1 MEERRV
7 THSRPF
13 TLRARYRHWLDAHM
27 REIVHGASWAL
38 ALKAIG
44 SGLSFALYVA
54 LGRLLGA
61 ADAGVYFLALTVATG
76 AAVVGRAGLDYTTT
90 RFVAATSARGDAGAL
105 GGLFRT
111 ILAIVLGGCLA
122 ATAVCLGLSGWL
134 GRRAFTEPALVEPLR
149 WMALSIVPIA
159 LLNVLGRALQG
170 LKRIWEANLVMAVS
184 APALS
189 LVAVFLL
196 TPRWGVLGAVWANT
210 LASGTAMAL
219 GVYLWRRA
227 TPELRSTRGEFSTS
241 RLLQSSIPLWWVST
255 LQLIID
261 ASSTVVLGAWAAP
274 ADVGIFVV
282 ANRAAA
288 LTSFVLMG
296 VNSIS
301 APKFAALFEQGDLV
315 TLGRIAR
322 NSAKLMALAAAP
334 CLLACLLF
342 PAWIMSLFGP
352 QFAAGAP
359 VLVVLALGQ
368 YINVATGSV
377 GFLLMMCGY
386 EAAYRNNFVACTILS
401 LLLNALLV
409 PRFGVLGAAVATGTT
424 LAVQNVIAAVL
435 VWRNLGVMTIP
446 FVAAKPRALGV
457 PVSPARSPDS

>member
-1 MEERRV
+1 M
-7 THSRPF
+7 SQPWPA
-13 TLRARYRHWLDAHM
+13 TLRARYRRWLDAHM
-27 REIVHGASWAL
+27 REIVRGASWAL

-61 ADAGVYFLALTVATG
+61 ANAGVYFLALTVTTG

-90 RFVAATSARGDAGAL
+90 RFVAAASARGDAAAL
-105 GGLFRT
+105 QGLFRT
-111 ILAIVLGGCLA
+111 ILGIVVSGCLA
-122 ATAVCLGLSGWL
+122 ATVVCLGLSGWV

-189 LVAVFLL
+189 LGAVFLL
-196 TPRWGVLGAVWANT
+196 APRWGVLGAVWANT
-210 LASGTAMAL
+210 LASSAAMAL
-219 GVYLWRRA
+219 GLYLWYRV
-227 TPELRSTRGEFSTS
+227 TPELRSIRGKFSTA
-241 RLLQSSIPLWWVST
+241 RLLQSSVPLWWVAT

-261 ASSTVVLGAWAAP
+261 ASSTVVLGAWASP

-315 TLGRIAR
+315 TLDRIAR
-322 NSAKLMALAAAP
+322 NSTKLMALAAAP

-342 PAWIMSLFGP
+342 PARIMGLFGP

-386 EAAYRNNFVACTILS
+386 ETAYRNNFVACTVLS

-409 PRFGVLGAAVATGTT
+409 PRYGVLGAAAATGTT

-446 FVAAKPRALGV
+446 FVAARPRAVRV
-457 PVSPARSPDS
+457 PVSPARSPDL